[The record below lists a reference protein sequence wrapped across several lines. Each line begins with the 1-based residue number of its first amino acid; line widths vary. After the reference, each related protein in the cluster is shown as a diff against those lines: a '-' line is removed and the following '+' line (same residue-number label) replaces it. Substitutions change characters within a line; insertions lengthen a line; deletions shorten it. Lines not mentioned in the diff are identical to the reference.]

1 MTAIATPFTVVKQTK
16 TYLEIVDQIVTL
28 IRNGSIVPGEKLPA
42 ERKLSRELG
51 TGRQCLRE
59 AFSALEVMR
68 LVEVKPGKGAFV
80 RTDARLNLNGHA
92 TAFSEEDSPFELLEA
107 RKIIEPRAAALAAKR
122 ITSAEVAELEELVRT
137 MKANRAAGFYSPE
150 PGRKLHLVVVKASR
164 NIVLYQ
170 FLCWIMDRMSRSL
183 WNNLKGKSLEVPG
196 RFEKYH
202 DEHVALVR
210 ALKDKDAKQAE
221 RVMLKHLSEIEKD
234 ILNT

>member
-1 MTAIATPFTVVKQTK
+1 MTVIDKRFTVVKQTK

-80 RTDARLNLNGHA
+80 RADAHLNLNGHA
-92 TAFSEEDSPFELLEA
+92 ALSEEDGPFELLEA

-122 ITSAEVAELEELVRT
+122 IVPGEIAELDKLLRT
-137 MKANRAAGFYSPE
+137 MEANRAAGVYSPE
-150 PGRKLHLVVVKASR
+150 PGRQLHLLIAKASR

-170 FLCWIMDRMSRSL
+170 FLGWIMDRMGRSL
-183 WNNLKGKSLEVPG
+183 WNNLKGKSLEIPG

-202 DEHVALVR
+202 NDHVVMVQ
-210 ALKDKDAKQAE
+210 ALKSKDAKQAE
-221 RVMLKHLSEIEKD
+221 RIMLKHLSQIEKD